1 MIERFEMV
9 QNVQESI
16 EKAKVL
22 IDALPYM
29 QEFRGKTI
37 VIKYGGHAMVDD
49 NLKKQFA
56 LNIILLKQIGINPII
71 VHGGGPQINR
81 LLDRL
86 DIKPSYVEGMRVTDG
101 ETMDVVEMVLV
112 GQVNKQIVGLINH
125 CGGKAVGLSGRDG
138 DLVCAEKLKV
148 CSKKSADVMKDAP
161 PELIDLG
168 RVGRVTQVN
177 TGVLESLYS
186 KDFIPV
192 IAPVGVGDDGE
203 AFNINADL
211 VAGAIAGALSAEK
224 LMLLTDVPGVKDKNG
239 ELITSLPGTEL
250 EGLIDDETILGGMI
264 PKVRC
269 CQDALGR
276 GVSKTYILDGRVEHS
291 ILLEM
296 FTKEGVGTE
305 IY

>member
-1 MIERFEMV
+1 MV
-9 QNVQESI
+9 QNVQKSI

-22 IDALPYM
+22 LDALPYM

-49 NLKKQFA
+49 NLKRQFA
-56 LNIILLKQIGINPII
+56 LNVILLKQIGINPVI
-71 VHGGGPQINR
+71 VHGGGPQINK

-112 GQVNKQIVGLINH
+112 GKVNKQIVGLINH

-138 DLVCAEKLKV
+138 DLVCAEKLKI
-148 CSKKSADVMKDAP
+148 SSTKANETMKDAP

-168 RVGRVTQVN
+168 RVGQVTKVN
-177 TGVLESLYS
+177 TGVLESLYL

-224 LMLLTDVPGVKDKNG
+224 LMLLTDVPGVNNKNG
-239 ELITSLPGTEL
+239 ELIPSLERTEL
-250 EGLIDDETILGGMI
+250 EGLIDDGTVAGGMI

-269 CQDALGR
+269 CQDALER

-296 FTKEGVGTE
+296 FTTEGVGTE
-305 IY
+305 IF

>member
-1 MIERFEMV
+1 MV
-9 QNVQESI
+9 ETVKESI

-29 QEFRGKTI
+29 QEFRHKTI
-37 VIKYGGHAMVDD
+37 VIKYGGHAMVDE

-56 LNIILLKQIGINPII
+56 LDVILLKQIGINPVI

-86 DIKPSYVEGMRVTDG
+86 GIKPSYVEGMRVTDG
-101 ETMDVVEMVLV
+101 ETMGVVEMVLV

-138 DLVCAEKLKV
+138 DLVCAEKLRV
-148 CSKKSADVMKDAP
+148 SSKKSQKTEADTP

-168 RVGRVTQVN
+168 RVGQVTKVN
-177 TGVLESLYS
+177 TGVLESLY
-186 KDFIPV
+186 KNDFIPV
-192 IAPVGVGDDGE
+192 IAPVGVGEDGQ

-224 LMLLTDVPGVKDKNG
+224 LILLTDVPGVKDKEG
-239 ELITSLPGTEL
+239 ELLRSLSRDEL
-250 EGLIDDETILGGMI
+250 EGLIDDETIAGGMI

-269 CQDALGR
+269 CQDALHR
-276 GVSKTYILDGRVEHS
+276 GVGKTYIVDGRVEHS

-296 FTKEGVGTE
+296 FTREGVGTE
-305 IY
+305 IF